1 MSNRFDHDTDLS
13 PEERDV
19 LARLG
24 VLPREAQPARDL
36 WPVVAARMAAGGSL
50 PALYGPRPR
59 RRSLGRVLTQLAA
72 ALVIFAGG
80 VLAGREWDARPAA
93 QPASTPGHADPLAAA
108 AEVQRAGS
116 EYVAALASL
125 RRLEGPGD
133 SLAKEQGC
141 EAALSTLYGAAHE
154 LTKLSPDDQGA
165 RRILQTV
172 SVTRSAAQP
181 AGPAPTVRF

>member
-24 VLPREAQPARDL
+24 GLPREARPARDL
-36 WPVVAARMAAGGSL
+36 WPMVAARIAADQGFAPL
-50 PALYGPRPR
+50 PR
-59 RRSLGRVLTQLAA
+59 RRRLGRVLTQIAA
-72 ALVIFAGG
+72 ALVIFAAG
-80 VLAGREWDARPAA
+80 VLAGRQWDARPATEPVPTLA
-93 QPASTPGHADPLAAA
+93 QASPLAAA
-108 AEVQRAGS
+108 AEVQRAGT

-125 RRLEGPGD
+125 RRLEGAGH

-141 EAALSTLYGAAHE
+141 EAAMSTLYGAAHE

-165 RRILQTV
+165 RQILQTV
-172 SVTRSAAQP
+172 AVTRSTAQP